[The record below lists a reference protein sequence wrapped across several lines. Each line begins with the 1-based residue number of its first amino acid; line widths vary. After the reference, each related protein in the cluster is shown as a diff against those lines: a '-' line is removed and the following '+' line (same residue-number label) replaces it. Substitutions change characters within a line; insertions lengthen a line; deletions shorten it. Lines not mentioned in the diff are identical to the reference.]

1 MEQDRAP
8 DVFLHW
14 HEWKGQPL
22 ASFETVINLISAP
35 KTRTGSNIRAVLD
48 ESHYE
53 KGLSITDEEM
63 QKLRLRK
70 HEHNPQWNYTL
81 CPRSKVK

>member
-1 MEQDRAP
+1 M
-8 DVFLHW
+8 FSFISMN
-14 HEWKGQPL
+14 WKGQPL
-22 ASFETVINLISAP
+22 ASFETVINLISAT
-35 KTRTGSNIRAVLD
+35 KTRTGLNIRAVLD